1 MKTPAAIRQESGVAL
16 VTTVIVV
23 AMLAVVAV
31 ALMQSTTIDRLSSRT
46 SSNYFQAQLAAQA
59 GLAEAMAA
67 IAANSANFSY
77 VTGAEPQGGGNTR
90 TFIRPVDGSSG
101 VWRFNGS
108 PVYLDSGIGG
118 DEARFI
124 ITGDRETP
132 GVLRTAAWKTIE
144 RENPRPNET
153 VRYAFFTDE
162 AGSKQN
168 LGWWGGGAARG
179 VATNLADLALQLP
192 DLTGESVAPFPASA
206 AQSLSSLRTYSP
218 TTFRFGNLL
227 IPSLKANLELP
238 SVATLNVASPAELD
252 GRINGYFF
260 ALSSPSGASTP
271 SGGVKLNIAALHRY
285 IENLNSDQGAD
296 SPRARLVEQLL
307 TPNSPE
313 ASNWGG
319 GDLSWLATSGNYSPA
334 EQKQIVANL
343 IDYLDEDLI
352 PTTDAKLGLP
362 GNPSDIE
369 NPSYFGLEYKVDSSG
384 AIIGHPIINYITIGL
399 IFNKPAGGGGPNAGK
414 INSTRVICSVGVT
427 YPWSA
432 QNWPTAAYE
441 PEITIRVEGDVVNG
455 LLGSDPEAYFLPDLN
470 DPVTLLSAPS
480 PTFQSF
486 TGANFPQADGI
497 AGSASYATRFFG
509 FSAGDWPDRQPAS
522 ISFNGV
528 RFRIE
533 KFRLKYTPTS
543 GQTPGY
549 VFVLP
554 KDLVVELDPPN
565 VAPGGPGPTSYFVKI
580 TEPTFK
586 ETENLYLSADPRAH
600 FRESSWSK
608 HASVTSFGKQIPEPA
623 KGAASIDLD
632 AGADPQRSDGAQGV
646 TMDFGWFKNSSITNH
661 FSRQSREGMSS
672 IGEFGYLWT
681 GKPWQTLNLT
691 RTDSPPTED
700 WNLLDYV
707 SAGRSAGGV
716 VVATLPLGLIGP
728 ESEPASL
735 VAQGGFN
742 INTRKTATLSA
753 VLQGAPDL
761 SADASANIAQLP
773 PTGLASPYGQI
784 AEWTEKAGSLFAAGA
799 DTKFKREAAQRA
811 MANIAVA
818 QSRVFTIYTAGEYQQ
833 GTTRSRAYLEADVFL
848 DVDPSTGNQRL
859 KILSQRYN

>member
-1 MKTPAAIRQESGVAL
+1 MKTPAAIRRESGVAL

-77 VTGAEPQGGGNTR
+77 VTGAEPQGGGNAR

-271 SGGVKLNIAALHRY
+271 SGGVKLNIAALVQY
-285 IENLNSDQGAD
+285 IDNLSADQGAD
-296 SPRARLVEQLL
+296 SPRAQLVNQLL
-307 TPNSPE
+307 TPNPPE

-319 GDLSWLATSGNYSPA
+319 GDLSWLASSVNYSSA
-334 EQKQIVANL
+334 EQRQIVANL

-352 PTTDAKLGLP
+352 PTTDNVDAPTYLGVESKP
-362 GNPSDIE
+362 MGN
-369 NPSYFGLEYKVDSSG
+369 GTVR
-384 AIIGHPIINYITIGL
+384 GHPYMNMVGIGTV
-399 IFNKPAGGGGPNAGK
+399 FNWSTGANPGRL
-414 INSTRVICSVGVT
+414 NSTRILAVAGLAN
-427 YPWSA
+427 PWSA
-432 QNWPTAAYE
+432 AILTGSYQ
-441 PEITIRVEGDVVNG
+441 PEIEIEVQGEVLRGGLGGDAQ
-455 LLGSDPEAYFLPDLN
+455 AYFKTALDEELTRV
-470 DPVTLLSAPS
+470 PVTELLSGKGV
-480 PTFQSF
+480 TFP
-486 TGANFPQADGI
+486 GAVNDDKNYANFNSFFQAGN
-497 AGSASYATRFFG
+497 
-509 FSAGDWPDRQPAS
+509 PQPAD
-522 ISFNGV
+522 IL
-528 RFRIE
+528 FRNLIYRIK
-533 KFRLKYTPTS
+533 KFRLKFTDDS
-543 GQTPGY
+543 GREGY
-549 VFVLP
+549 VQIVPADKNIVMDPEEVASPGVGGSRVYKFTRLSP
-554 KDLVVELDPPN
+554 QQQDLHLQ
-565 VAPGGPGPTSYFVKI
+565 
-580 TEPTFK
+580 
-586 ETENLYLSADPRAH
+586 ADPRGNFAANAWINS
-600 FRESSWSK
+600 ESE
-608 HASVTSFGKQIPEPA
+608 GGEEPEIPTPRSEVNVA
-623 KGAASIDLD
+623 
-632 AGADPQRSDGAQGV
+632 AGAGPGWDGAQGMS
-646 TMDFGWFKNSSITNH
+646 TGARWFESQGRVNH
-661 FSRQSREGMSS
+661 FSRALTEGMSS

-707 SAGRSAGGV
+707 SAGRSAGGIV
-716 VVATLPLGLIGP
+716 VPTLPLGLIGP

-742 INTRKTATLSA
+742 INTRKSATLAA

-761 SADASANIAQLP
+761 SADAAASVAQLP
-773 PTGLASPYGQI
+773 PSDLASPYGQI
-784 AEWTEKAGSLFAAGA
+784 AEWTEKAGSLFAGSVDA
-799 DTKFKREAAQRA
+799 KFEREAAQRA

-848 DVDPSTGNQRL
+848 DVDPSSGNPRL

>member
-1 MKTPAAIRQESGVAL
+1 MKTPAAIRRESGVAL

-153 VRYAFFTDE
+153 VRYAFFADE

-179 VATNLADLALQLP
+179 VATNLADLTLQLP
-192 DLTGESVAPFPASA
+192 DLSGESVAPFPASA

-238 SVATLNVASPAELD
+238 SVATLNVASPAELA

-271 SGGVKLNIAALHRY
+271 SGGVKLNIAALAQY
-285 IENLNSDQGAD
+285 VDGLSADQGED
-296 SPRARLVEQLL
+296 SPRAQLVNQLL
-307 TPNSPE
+307 TPNAPE
-313 ASNWGG
+313 SANWGG
-319 GDLSWLATSGNYSPA
+319 GDLAWLATSGNYTEA

-343 IDYLDEDLI
+343 VDYLDEDLI
-352 PTTDAKLGLP
+352 PTTDSTDTPTYLGVE
-362 GNPSDIE
+362 S
-369 NPSYFGLEYKVDSSG
+369 KVTAGGS
-384 AIIGHPIINYITIGL
+384 IKGHPYITTFGAGCV
-399 IFNKPAGGGGPNAGK
+399 FNRKPRDPNRGFV
-414 INSTRVICSVGVT
+414 NSSRVLFFFT
-427 YPWSA
+427 MANPWGETIQIDGWFPGS
-432 QNWPTAAYE
+432 PYT
-441 PEITIRVEGDVVNG
+441 PEIEVEVSGTALNG
-455 LLGSDPEAYFLPDLN
+455 NLGSDARDYFSSEITNAPPVNPITLINGGAAVFPGEVGGRVHFASMKSFQPDN
-470 DPVTLLSAPS
+470 
-480 PTFQSF
+480 
-486 TGANFPQADGI
+486 
-497 AGSASYATRFFG
+497 
-509 FSAGDWPDRQPAS
+509 RQPPNLA
-522 ISFNGV
+522 FNNLQYSV
-528 RFRIE
+528 KKLKL
-533 KFRLKYTPTS
+533 KFTDDS
-543 GQTPGY
+543 GREGY
-549 VFVLP
+549 VQILP
-554 KDLVVELDPPN
+554 AGKTISALPATMLAGGHPPD
-565 VAPGGPGPTSYFVKI
+565 AIKFI
-580 TEPTFK
+580 FTEPSSA
-586 ETENLYLSADPRAH
+586 EQQQWYLQGDPRAN
-600 FRESSWSK
+600 FRSSSWVSLPSSTATPVPVPDGDIDPF
-608 HASVTSFGKQIPEPA
+608 ASADTAKFDGEQGIPRA
-623 KGAASIDLD
+623 YD
-632 AGADPQRSDGAQGV
+632 
-646 TMDFGWFKNSSITNH
+646 WYSSGTTNH
-661 FSRQSREGMSS
+661 FARSVEPGMSS

-691 RTDSPPTED
+691 RTDSPSTED

-716 VVATLPLGLIGP
+716 VVSTLPLGLIGP

-761 SADASANIAQLP
+761 SADAAASIAQLP

-848 DVDPSTGNQRL
+848 DVDPSSGNPRL